1 MLLSK
6 ICVTILSL
14 EPIFWGVSPQAP
26 YQKQIQS
33 KDVSIHHLTRFK
45 YVWSRSR
52 QTTKW
57 LYLLIDWQ
65 CFSRHLETFSYF
77 MSNISSFLLL
87 VLSPF
92 TDHPACSLPLSPFR
106 KKRIQTLPKR
116 LWMISSQMIRM
127 IKPQAVSAVLLHPL
141 SALRDFHSISC
152 PWTKIWNIVFGL
164 GM

>member
-14 EPIFWGVSPQAP
+14 EPIFWGGFPSKNLIKSR
-26 YQKQIQS
+26 YNQKMSVYTIS
-33 KDVSIHHLTRFK
+33 HVLCMCDLT
-45 YVWSRSR
+45 

-77 MSNISSFLLL
+77 MSNFSSFLLL

-92 TDHPACSLPLSPFR
+92 ADHPACSLPLSPFR

-127 IKPQAVSAVLLHPL
+127 IKPQAVSAVPSSSSFCFERL
-141 SALRDFHSISC
+141 SLNFLSLDPNMKYSF
-152 PWTKIWNIVFGL
+152 
-164 GM
+164 